1 VALTVKKGGK
11 ALMRGMILAAG
22 EGTRLRPLTFARPK
36 ALVPVLTV
44 PIMANIVRW
53 LKTFGVTELAANLWY
68 RGADIERF
76 FGDGSAFGVLLTYLH
91 EDEPHG
97 TAGAVKLMADF
108 LRARGETFLVVGC
121 DELIDLD
128 LAAMVRFHKERHALV
143 TISLAWVDDPR
154 QFGVVHL
161 DENGRIVRF
170 VEKPKEWAGGKA
182 LVNSGVYLLEPEV
195 LDRIPSGFYDFGRQ
209 LFPTLVAEGAPIFGF
224 ASDGYWNDI
233 GHLGNYRDAN
243 LAALQKRAPIYDCPL
258 REIRPQVFVH
268 PTAQI
273 AESAQ
278 LIAPCA
284 VGAETVIDEG
294 VVIGSETVIGDGC
307 RIGRNAVVERSI
319 LWSQVTVAD
328 GTHLSDCIITDNCFV
343 QSEQPIR
350 HAVLVACR

>member
-1 VALTVKKGGK
+1 
-11 ALMRGMILAAG
+11 MRGMILAAG

-53 LKTFGVTELAANLWY
+53 LKAFGITELAANLWY

-76 FGDGSAFGVLLTYLH
+76 FGDGSAFGVRLIYLH

-108 LRARGETFLVVGC
+108 LCAHGDTFLVVGC

-128 LAAMVRFHKERHALV
+128 LTAMVRFHKERHALV

-161 DENGRIVRF
+161 DENGRIVNF
-170 VEKPKEWAGGKA
+170 IEKPKEWRGGKA

-209 LFPTLVAEGAPIFGF
+209 LFPTLVSEGAPIFGF

-233 GHLGNYRDAN
+233 GHLGNYWDAN
-243 LAALQKRAPIYDCPL
+243 LAALHKRAPIHDCPL
-258 REIRPQVFVH
+258 HEIRPQVFVH
-268 PTAQI
+268 PTAQV

-284 VGAETVIDEG
+284 IGAETVIDEG
-294 VVIGSETVIGDGC
+294 AVVGSKTVVGDGC
-307 RIGRNAVVERSI
+307 YLGRKVVVERSI

-328 GTHLSDCIITDNCFV
+328 GTHLVGCIVTDNCFL

-350 HAVLVACR
+350 HGVIVARQECR